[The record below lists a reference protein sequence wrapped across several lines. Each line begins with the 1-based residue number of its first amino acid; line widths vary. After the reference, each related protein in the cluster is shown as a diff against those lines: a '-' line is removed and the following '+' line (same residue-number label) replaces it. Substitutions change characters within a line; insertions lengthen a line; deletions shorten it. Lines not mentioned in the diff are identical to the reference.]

1 VISYY
6 RNPLFRKNFLHLSG
20 GQMNFSLS
28 FKSFL
33 GIFCLILSAGIASAD
48 TIKLKNGSVIRG
60 KVSTYNDREF
70 TVLLDLSTKRSSSR
84 MVIAIEDIES
94 IIFDDSPGGTSTD
107 HGSTDKPYQ
116 PVPAP
121 PKKPDASGET
131 PVGEKSLGVLAAA
144 DWTSTEITVRKG
156 QRVVITS
163 SGTVDIGGSRRTGP
177 DGAAGVSDS
186 KKLMP
191 DRPTGSLIAVVG
203 DDNDDF
209 IPIGSGT
216 EFIAT
221 RDGIL
226 FLSVNEG
233 DLRDNSG
240 SFTTRV
246 RVYSR

>member
-1 VISYY
+1 MKFRSSYS
-6 RNPLFRKNFLHLSG
+6 LFLS
-20 GQMNFSLS
+20 L
-28 FKSFL
+28 
-33 GIFCLILSAGIASAD
+33 FCLVLSAGIASAD
-48 TIKLKNGSVIRG
+48 TIKLKNGSVIKG

-70 TVLLDLSTKRSSSR
+70 TVFLELGSKRSSSR
-84 MVIAIEDIES
+84 MVISIDDIET
-94 IIFDDSPGGTSTD
+94 IIFEDSPGGALPSPD
-107 HGSTDKPYQ
+107 NGGAEKPYQ

-121 PKKPDASGET
+121 PKKPEVT
-131 PVGEKSLGVLAAA
+131 EVPVSEKSLGVLAAA
-144 DWTSTEITVRKG
+144 DWTSTEITIRKG
-156 QRVVITS
+156 QRVVITAT
-163 SGTVDIGGSRRTGP
+163 GTVDIGGNRRTGA
-177 DGAAGVSDS
+177 DGAAAISDP
-186 KKLMP
+186 KKLMA
-191 DRPTGSLIAVVG
+191 DRPTGSLIAVIG

-246 RVYSR
+246 RVFAK

>member
-1 VISYY
+1 MKFKPSYY
-6 RNPLFRKNFLHLSG
+6 LFLS
-20 GQMNFSLS
+20 
-28 FKSFL
+28 
-33 GIFCLILSAGIASAD
+33 IFCLAITAGTASAD
-48 TIKLKNGSVIRG
+48 TIKLKNGSVIKG

-70 TVLLDLSTKRSSSR
+70 TVFLDLGSRRSSSR
-84 MVIAIEDIES
+84 MVISIDDIEA
-94 IIFDDSPGGTSTD
+94 IIFDDSAPGGSLPPD
-107 HGSTDKPYQ
+107 NGSSEKPSQ

-121 PKKPDASGET
+121 PKKPEPVPET
-131 PVGEKSLGVLAAA
+131 PINEKSLGVLAAA
-144 DWTSTEITVRKG
+144 DWTSTEITIRKG

-163 SGTVDIGGSRRTGP
+163 NGTVDLGGNRRTGP
-177 DGAAGVSDS
+177 EGAAAISDP
-186 KKLMP
+186 KKLMS
-191 DRPTGSLIAVVG
+191 DRPTGSLIAVIG

-246 RVYSR
+246 RVFAK

>member
-1 VISYY
+1 MKLRPS
-6 RNPLFRKNFLHLSG
+6 
-20 GQMNFSLS
+20 FSI
-28 FKSFL
+28 FL
-33 GIFCLILSAGIASAD
+33 GILLLSAGIVLAD
-48 TIKLKNGSVIRG
+48 TIKLKNGSVIKG

-70 TVLLDLSTKRSSSR
+70 TVLLDLSAKRSSSR

-94 IIFDDSPGGTSTD
+94 IIFEDTHLTD
-107 HGSTDKPYQ
+107 NSSSEKPYQ
-116 PVPAP
+116 PVPST
-121 PKKPDASGET
+121 PKKPDATET
-131 PVGEKSLGVLAAA
+131 PVTEKSLGVLAAA
-144 DWTSTEITVRKG
+144 DWTSTELTIRKG
-156 QRVVITS
+156 QRVVIS
-163 SGTVDIGGSRRTGP
+163 SNGTVDIGGNRRTGP
-177 DGAAGVSDS
+177 DGAAGINDP
-186 KKLMP
+186 KKLMG
-191 DRPTGSLIAVVG
+191 DRPTGSLIAVIG

-246 RVYSR
+246 RVFAK

>member
-1 VISYY
+1 
-6 RNPLFRKNFLHLSG
+6 
-20 GQMNFSLS
+20 MNFSPS

-33 GIFCLILSAGIASAD
+33 GIFCLVLSTGIVSAD
-48 TIKLKNGSVIRG
+48 TIKLKNGSVIKG

-70 TVLLDLSTKRSSSR
+70 TVFLDLGSRRSSSR

-94 IIFDDSPGGTSTD
+94 IIFDDSPGGALSPD
-107 HGSTDKPYQ
+107 NGNSDKPYQ
-116 PVPAP
+116 PVPAN
-121 PKKPDASGET
+121 PKKPDVTET
-131 PVGEKSLGVLAAA
+131 PVSEKSLGVLAAA
-144 DWTSTEITVRKG
+144 DWTSTEITIRKG
-156 QRVVITS
+156 QRVVITAT
-163 SGTVDIGGSRRTGP
+163 GTVDIGGNRRTGA
-177 DGAAGVSDS
+177 DGAAAINDS
-186 KKLMP
+186 KKLMA

-246 RVYSR
+246 RVFTK

>member
-1 VISYY
+1 MKFRPSHS
-6 RNPLFRKNFLHLSG
+6 LFLS
-20 GQMNFSLS
+20 
-28 FKSFL
+28 
-33 GIFCLILSAGIASAD
+33 IFCLVLSAGVASAD
-48 TIKLKNGSVIRG
+48 TIKLKNGSVIKG

-70 TVLLDLSTKRSSSR
+70 TVFLDLGTKRSSSR

-94 IIFDDSPGGTSTD
+94 IIFEDSPGGALSPD
-107 HGSTDKPYQ
+107 HNTGEKPA
-116 PVPAP
+116 PVPPA
-121 PKKPDASGET
+121 KPADM
-131 PVGEKSLGVLAAA
+131 PVTEKSLGVLAAA
-144 DWTSTEITVRKG
+144 DWTSTEITIRKG
-156 QRVVITS
+156 QRVVITAN
-163 SGTVDIGGSRRTGP
+163 GTVDIGANRRTGP
-177 DGAAGVSDS
+177 DGAAAINDP
-186 KKLMP
+186 KKLMA